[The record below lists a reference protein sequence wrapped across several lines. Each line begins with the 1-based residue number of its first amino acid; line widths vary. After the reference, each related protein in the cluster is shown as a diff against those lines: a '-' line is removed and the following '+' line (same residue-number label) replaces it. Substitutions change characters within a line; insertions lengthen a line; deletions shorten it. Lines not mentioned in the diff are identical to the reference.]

1 MDDKKGFFQDEL
13 SKEIRVDGIE
23 LTLIANRTGEH
34 KWQLSVVNN
43 YGVFTK
49 WADFFPTAQQA
60 INQALNAIT
69 EEGIEEF
76 MGYEDF
82 GYLYGE
88 KDV

>member
-1 MDDKKGFFQDEL
+1 MDDKKRFLQDEL

-23 LTLIANRTGEH
+23 LTLIANLTGED

-49 WADFFPTAQQA
+49 WTDCFPTAQQA
-60 INQALNAIT
+60 INRALSAIV

-82 GYLYGE
+82 GYLY
-88 KDV
+88 D